1 MSDMT
6 LRELL
11 NTAKSLRTEK
21 RNLEKDVKVIN
32 QSLEEINEHIRY
44 KMHAEGIERTAVD
57 GITVSLSKVIAY
69 NIADYTAFHDYIIS
83 SGHTGLL
90 QRRVSNKYVS
100 ELLRTVDAVPGLTP
114 FEKENVNML
123 VV

>member
-6 LRELL
+6 LAQLL
-11 NTAKSLRTEK
+11 NTAKTLRTEK
-21 RNLEKDVKVIN
+21 RSLEKDVKAVG
-32 QSLEEINEHIRY
+32 QSLEDINEQIRA

-57 GITVSLSKVIAY
+57 GVTVSLSTTTMY
-69 NIADYTAFHDYIIS
+69 NIADYTAFHDFIIE

-100 ELLRTVDAVPGLTP
+100 ELLATVDSVPGLVP
-114 FEKENVNML
+114 FEKENVNMR
-123 VV
+123 VS

>member
-6 LRELL
+6 LKELL
-11 NTAKSLRTEK
+11 NTAKSLRIEK
-21 RNLEKDVKVIN
+21 RTLETDVKVIN
-32 QSLEEINEHIRY
+32 QSLEEINELIRY

-57 GITVSLSKVIAY
+57 GITVSLSKTTVY
-69 NIADYTAFHDYIIS
+69 NIADYNAFHDFILA

-100 ELLRTVDAVPGLTP
+100 ELLATVESVPGLTP
-114 FEKENVNML
+114 FEKENVNMR
-123 VV
+123 VA